1 MTITAYKWSID
12 RYHQLIEM
20 GLLDDVLSQGQSQ
33 QSVEL
38 LQGEI
43 IVMPPE
49 GESHAYYN
57 TEVAE
62 YLRELLGAKA
72 KIRDAKP
79 ITLPNDS
86 EPAPDLAI
94 VQPLGNIYLEHH
106 PYPENIFWLIEFA
119 NTTLKKD
126 LGLKKEIYAAAGI
139 VEYWVVNLQTTQLIV
154 FRDLIDGS
162 YREELTLNNGTI
174 QPRAFPDT
182 TVDIQ
187 RLLRS

>member
-20 GLLDDVLSQGQSQ
+20 GLLDDPLSQRLSP

-38 LQGEI
+38 LRGEI
-43 IVMPPE
+43 IVMAPE

-62 YLRELLGAKA
+62 YLRELLGARA

-86 EPAPDLAI
+86 EPVPDIAI
-94 VQPLGNIYLEHH
+94 VQPLGTIYREHH

-126 LGLKKEIYAAAGI
+126 LGLKKEIYAVAGI
-139 VEYWVVNLQTTQLIV
+139 QEYWVVNLQAVELKV
-154 FRDLIDGS
+154 FRDLTEGT
-162 YREELTLNNGTI
+162 YREELTLINGTL
-174 QPRAFPDT
+174 QPRSFPDT
-182 TVDIQ
+182 IVEVQ